1 MVVFTS
7 SLQLDL
13 YCLLALSF
21 LILAQFESLP
31 MKGYLIAE
39 LHVFHSIQVA
49 IPGIKKRHHKWLMTR
64 ATFSIYTSYHWSLG
78 PLSFIQVR
86 SQDDFV
92 GEKIDSV
99 GIFFAKW
106 EEIKGHWILP
116 KKSPHKQSSNTC
128 HKWQVLVYHNF
139 FTASD
144 KICKFSPIMTIF
156 AGENVGEA
164 QPNVH
169 FTLVGGC
176 FEGMPTMQPRE
187 KTHVIKHDVS

>member
-31 MKGYLIAE
+31 MKGHLIAE

-99 GIFFAKW
+99 GRW
-106 EEIKGHWILP
+106 
-116 KKSPHKQSSNTC
+116 
-128 HKWQVLVYHNF
+128 
-139 FTASD
+139 
-144 KICKFSPIMTIF
+144 
-156 AGENVGEA
+156 
-164 QPNVH
+164 H
-169 FTLVGGC
+169 FLCQVGGDKGTLDTTQ
-176 FEGMPTMQPRE
+176 EISPQT
-187 KTHVIKHDVS
+187 VIKHMSQVTSAGVPQLFYSHWQNMQVFSHHDDLCRRKRWRSAA